1 MNKKVILL
9 IKISF
14 LFFLIFYFRKFIK
27 TEEFLNAFK
36 MIEVKDMALILFL
49 YFTFFILVTLRWMTV
64 VSNFVKLNF
73 FYLFKNII
81 LGYNIAI
88 FTSTLAVD
96 ATKFY
101 GLSKKIES
109 SKNISLVIYD
119 KLFTLFFKI
128 IFLFIIFNYLN
139 FTKLEIYENTFFLIS
154 SAIAIS
160 LIFFS
165 IRINFFLKYLLR
177 FKFFS
182 FLKNI
187 EKTIKINKNKIK
199 KLIFLNLVIQFQF
212 ILMYFVV
219 IKIFIKN
226 ISFIEVSLITPLIEI
241 VGILQILF
249 IGIIEFST
257 VMFYSILNFSNENI
271 LAATLTLRFNE
282 LLITVPVYLFS
293 IYKYKSDKNRQL

>member
-1 MNKKVILL
+1 MKKKAILL
-9 IKISF
+9 IKVLF
-14 LFFLIFYFRKFIK
+14 LFLLIFYLNKFIN
-27 TEEFLNAFK
+27 TQEFLNAFK
-36 MIEVKDMALILFL
+36 VIQVKDMALILFL
-49 YFTFFILVTLRWMTV
+49 YLIFFVLVTLRWMTV

-101 GLSKKIES
+101 GLSKKIEP

-128 IFLFIIFNYLN
+128 IFLCIIFNYLN
-139 FTKLEIYENTFFLIS
+139 FTKLEIYKDTFFLIS
-154 SAIAIS
+154 SIIVVF
-160 LIFFS
+160 LIFFLLK
-165 IRINFFLKYLLR
+165 INFFLNYLLR
-177 FKFFS
+177 FKFFT
-182 FLKNI
+182 FLKDI
-187 EKTIKINKNKIK
+187 EKIIMINKNKIN
-199 KLIFLNLVIQFQF
+199 KLIFLNLVIQVQF
-212 ILMYFVV
+212 ILLYFVV

-257 VMFYSILNFSNENI
+257 VIFYSFFNFSNENI

-293 IYKYKSDKNRQL
+293 VYKYKKDKNT

>member
-1 MNKKVILL
+1 MKKKAILL
-9 IKISF
+9 IKVLF
-14 LFFLIFYFRKFIK
+14 LFLLIFYFNKFIN
-27 TEEFLNAFK
+27 TQEFLNAFK
-36 MIEVKDMALILFL
+36 VIQVKDMALILFL

-64 VSNFVKLNF
+64 VSNFVKFNF

-101 GLSKKIES
+101 GLSKKIQP

-139 FTKLEIYENTFFLIS
+139 FTKLEIYKDTFFLIS
-154 SAIAIS
+154 FIFVIF
-160 LIFFS
+160 LIFFL
-165 IRINFFLKYLLR
+165 IKINFFLNYLLR
-177 FKFFS
+177 FKFFT

-187 EKTIKINKNKIK
+187 EKIIMINKNKIN
-199 KLIFLNLVIQFQF
+199 KLIFLNLVIQVQF
-212 ILMYFVV
+212 ILLYFVV

-257 VMFYSILNFSNENI
+257 VIFYSFFNFSNENI

-293 IYKYKSDKNRQL
+293 VYRYKKYKNT

>member
-1 MNKKVILL
+1 M
-9 IKISF
+9 
-14 LFFLIFYFRKFIK
+14 
-27 TEEFLNAFK
+27 
-36 MIEVKDMALILFL
+36 
-49 YFTFFILVTLRWMTV
+49 
-64 VSNFVKLNF
+64 
-73 FYLFKNII
+73 
-81 LGYNIAI
+81 
-88 FTSTLAVD
+88 
-96 ATKFY
+96 
-101 GLSKKIES
+101 
-109 SKNISLVIYD
+109 
-119 KLFTLFFKI
+119 
-128 IFLFIIFNYLN
+128 
-139 FTKLEIYENTFFLIS
+139 IS

-241 VGILQILF
+241 IGILQILF
-249 IGIIEFST
+249 IGIILSSFLS
-257 VMFYSILNFSNENI
+257 V
-271 LAATLTLRFNE
+271 
-282 LLITVPVYLFS
+282 
-293 IYKYKSDKNRQL
+293 K

>member
-14 LFFLIFYFRKFIK
+14 LFFLIFYFNKFIN
-27 TEEFLNAFK
+27 TQEFLNAFK
-36 MIEVKDMALILFL
+36 VIEVKDMALILFL

-160 LIFFS
+160 LIYFS
-165 IRINFFLKYLLR
+165 IKIK
-177 FKFFS
+177 
-182 FLKNI
+182 LKN
-187 EKTIKINKNKIK
+187 
-199 KLIFLNLVIQFQF
+199 
-212 ILMYFVV
+212 
-219 IKIFIKN
+219 
-226 ISFIEVSLITPLIEI
+226 
-241 VGILQILF
+241 
-249 IGIIEFST
+249 
-257 VMFYSILNFSNENI
+257 
-271 LAATLTLRFNE
+271 
-282 LLITVPVYLFS
+282 
-293 IYKYKSDKNRQL
+293 

>member
-257 VMFYSILNFSNENI
+257 VMFYSILNFSNESI

>member
-36 MIEVKDMALILFL
+36 VIEVKDMALILFL
-49 YFTFFILVTLRWMTV
+49 YFTFFVLVTLRWMTV

-139 FTKLEIYENTFFLIS
+139 FTKLEIHENTFFLIS

-226 ISFIEVSLITPLIEI
+226 ISFTEVSLITPLIEI

-257 VMFYSILNFSNENI
+257 VMFYSILNFSNESI

>member
-27 TEEFLNAFK
+27 TEEFLNVFK

>member
-1 MNKKVILL
+1 MKKKAILL
-9 IKISF
+9 IKVLF
-14 LFFLIFYFRKFIK
+14 LFLLIFYFNKFIN
-27 TEEFLNAFK
+27 TQEFLNAFK
-36 MIEVKDMALILFL
+36 VIQVKDMALILFL

-64 VSNFVKLNF
+64 VSNFVKFNF

-101 GLSKKIES
+101 GLSKKIQP

-139 FTKLEIYENTFFLIS
+139 FTKLEIYKDTFFLIS
-154 SAIAIS
+154 SIIVIF
-160 LIFFS
+160 LIFFL
-165 IRINFFLKYLLR
+165 IKINFFLNYLLR
-177 FKFFS
+177 FKFFT

-187 EKTIKINKNKIK
+187 EKIIMINKNKIN
-199 KLIFLNLVIQFQF
+199 KLIFLNLVIQVQF
-212 ILMYFVV
+212 ILLYFVV

-257 VMFYSILNFSNENI
+257 VIFYSFFNFSNENI

-293 IYKYKSDKNRQL
+293 VYRYKKYKNT

>member
-1 MNKKVILL
+1 MKKKAILL
-9 IKISF
+9 IKVLF
-14 LFFLIFYFRKFIK
+14 LFLLIFYYNKFIN
-27 TEEFLNAFK
+27 TQEFLNAFK
-36 MIEVKDMALILFL
+36 VIQVKDMALILFL
-49 YFTFFILVTLRWMTV
+49 YFTFLILVTLRWMTV
-64 VSNFVKLNF
+64 VSNFVKFNF

-101 GLSKKIES
+101 GLSKKIQP

-139 FTKLEIYENTFFLIS
+139 FTKLEIYKDTFFLIS
-154 SAIAIS
+154 SIIVIF
-160 LIFFS
+160 LIFFL
-165 IRINFFLKYLLR
+165 IKINFFLNYLLR
-177 FKFFS
+177 FKFFT

-187 EKTIKINKNKIK
+187 EKIIMINKNKIN
-199 KLIFLNLVIQFQF
+199 KLIFLNLVIQVQF
-212 ILMYFVV
+212 ILLYFVV

-257 VMFYSILNFSNENI
+257 VIFYSFFNFSNENI

-293 IYKYKSDKNRQL
+293 VYRYKKYKNT